1 MTSALKQLSQSFCHN
16 GTVTKYSHVSKTLG
30 CEMKF
35 NVFMPQAA
43 TSGSKVPGLY
53 FLSGLTCNEDNF
65 ITKAGAIPHAA
76 KHNIALVCPD
86 TSPRGVNIE
95 GEDDSWDFGSG
106 AGFYVDAVEP
116 KWSKH
121 YRMYSY
127 VTEELPSLVNESLPI
142 DGQRISIFGHS
153 MGGHGALICALKN
166 PGKYKSVSA
175 FSPIANPINCPWG
188 KKAFSGYLGENQ
200 EAWNEYDASE
210 LVKKYNGPALNILID
225 QGSEDQ
231 FYKDQ
236 QLLTENFD
244 SACKL
249 KRVENVDIRIQPNYD
264 HSYWF
269 IHTFIEDH
277 LNHHAKFLCA

>member
-1 MTSALKQLSQSFCHN
+1 MTP
-16 GTVTKYSHVSKTLG
+16 GTSEVVCIATRIFLHKIYSPVRS
-30 CEMKF
+30 
-35 NVFMPQAA
+35 V
-43 TSGSKVPGLY
+43 
-53 FLSGLTCNEDNF
+53 
-65 ITKAGAIPHAA
+65 
-76 KHNIALVCPD
+76 
-86 TSPRGVNIE
+86 
-95 GEDDSWDFGSG
+95 G